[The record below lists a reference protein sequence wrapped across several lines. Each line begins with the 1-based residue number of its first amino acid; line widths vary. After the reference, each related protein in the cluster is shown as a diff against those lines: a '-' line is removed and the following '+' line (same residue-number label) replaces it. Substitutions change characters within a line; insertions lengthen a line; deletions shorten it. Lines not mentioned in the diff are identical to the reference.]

1 MSNDVGLVTTGAYGS
16 NPPVPGDGGASPP
29 GVEAIFF
36 LEEEETAAVAST
48 AFLAATLSLAALLPA
63 AAVESPASDDE
74 DARGPALAGLA
85 RCDAFHLGR
94 SALAAVGV
102 AGSRFL
108 ASVASVWCVDGA
120 GSVRCFALAGRADCG
135 RGGGLGFRRGLYR
148 M

>member
-1 MSNDVGLVTTGAYGS
+1 M
-16 NPPVPGDGGASPP
+16 AS
-29 GVEAIFF
+29 V
-36 LEEEETAAVAST
+36 

-74 DARGPALAGLA
+74 DARGPALTGLA

-94 SALAAVGV
+94 SPLAAVGV

-108 ASVASVWCVDGA
+108 ASVASVWCEEGGIDGA

-135 RGGGLGFRRGLYR
+135 RGGGLGFLRGLYR

>member
-1 MSNDVGLVTTGAYGS
+1 LATTGAYGS

-29 GVEAIFF
+29 GVEAVFF
-36 LEEEETAAVAST
+36 LEEEETAALAST

-63 AAVESPASDDE
+63 AAVESPASDDD
-74 DARGPALAGLA
+74 DAWGPALAGLA

-94 SALAAVGV
+94 SVLAAGGV
-102 AGSRFL
+102 AGSRFRA

>member
-1 MSNDVGLVTTGAYGS
+1 LATTGAYGS
-16 NPPVPGDGGASPP
+16 NPPVPGDGGARPP
-29 GVEAIFF
+29 GVEAVFF
-36 LEEEETAAVAST
+36 LEEEAAAAVASV

-94 SALAAVGV
+94 SPLAAVGV

-108 ASVASVWCVDGA
+108 ASVASVWCFDGA